1 MKRCEE
7 NVNHETLKKCLVCHV
22 HNKALVITMSW

>member
-7 NVNHETLKKCLVCHV
+7 NVNHETKKCLVCQV